1 MASLWE
7 KALHIQISISV
18 VIRKDGAHKRYY
30 KNVSKD
36 RATPKLGDATRL
48 AESSY
53 AMCFGLSDQSGMDSS
68 VLSNRPM
75 CFGLSVRRGI
85 Q

>member
-36 RATPKLGDATRL
+36 RATPKLGNAARL
-48 AESSY
+48 TESSY
-53 AMCFGLSDQSGMDSS
+53 SVCSGLSDQSGMD
-68 VLSNRPM
+68 LSLLGNRPA
-75 CFGLSVRRGI
+75 CW
-85 Q
+85 